1 MDDRPLFDELL
12 RVAAALGVA
21 VRVEPFET
29 PAQAGGGSCIVRG
42 ERLIVIDSMA
52 PLPVRIA
59 ALARALSEL
68 ETDAIFMVPAAREAV
83 EAMRIAF
90 RRKPVD
96 GVGLGGC
103 AMPRY
108 EFLSEKCQEPF
119 ELTMTIAEHEKGKVR
134 CPTCKS
140 TRVVPQLGAFMG
152 QTAKKS

>member
-29 PAQAGGGSCIVRG
+29 PTQAGGGSCIVRG

-83 EAMRIAF
+83 EAMRESHSGEN
-90 RRKPVD
+90 R
-96 GVGLGGC
+96 
-103 AMPRY
+103 
-108 EFLSEKCQEPF
+108 
-119 ELTMTIAEHEKGKVR
+119 LTA
-134 CPTCKS
+134 
-140 TRVVPQLGAFMG
+140 
-152 QTAKKS
+152 

>member
-12 RVAAALGVA
+12 RVAAVLGVA

-42 ERLIVIDSMA
+42 ERLMVIDSMA

-83 EAMRIAF
+83 EAMRESHSGEN
-90 RRKPVD
+90 R
-96 GVGLGGC
+96 
-103 AMPRY
+103 
-108 EFLSEKCQEPF
+108 
-119 ELTMTIAEHEKGKVR
+119 LTA
-134 CPTCKS
+134 
-140 TRVVPQLGAFMG
+140 
-152 QTAKKS
+152 